1 MPDTLCRLAVHVTGL
16 QQPTTV
22 DLMLPA
28 DCPVGV
34 LLPSIVDA
42 AVGEKVATTFIPPG
56 SIGGFDT
63 PVGLMFDPD
72 RARQELTDAGWIDRD
87 GNGIPEND
95 RGIEFPTVELLYS
108 TAGYHKDIALV
119 LARMFEDTLGVETR
133 LEGKETKVYKDDLKK
148 KNYMLARGGWFGDY
162 GDPTTFLSLHR
173 TGDGNNDRGYSNPQ
187 FDEMLDAAD
196 AAGPCPARAT
206 AEALYAGEVGGP
218 HDYLDLALDGTDGAL
233 VSDPVVAICAHGKHD
248 QCCAVRGR
256 AATAAIAAEFPE
268 ITWECSHL
276 GGDRFAA
283 TMLVLPE
290 GLCYGRVDTTD
301 SAELVRLYL
310 DGRLDNRHL
319 RGRTSLPHAAQA
331 AQYFAREKY
340 GDDRIAGL
348 PPLDVERTEGGIR
361 VMLGGDA
368 GPIEVRLHEELTEPL
383 LSQCSAKVAG
393 AVRVFTLAAITQ
405 G

>member
-1 MPDTLCRLAVHVTGL
+1 MGTTKRMPCSDQSLARDDPMYGTASAGSSW
-16 QQPTTV
+16 
-22 DLMLPA
+22 
-28 DCPVGV
+28 V
-34 LLPSIVDA
+34 LLELSGGWGHSAFLNSPAVVDPALGRAIVRRVEKAGMRIA
-42 AVGEKVATTFIPPG
+42 AIRRHG
-56 SIGGFDT
+56 
-63 PVGLMFDPD
+63 
-72 RARQELTDAGWIDRD
+72 RRD
-87 GNGIPEND
+87 GAP
-95 RGIEFPTVELLYS
+95 RWRWF
-108 TAGYHKDIALV
+108 IA
-119 LARMFEDTLGVETR
+119 RSGLG
-133 LEGKETKVYKDDLKK
+133 D
-148 KNYMLARGGWFGDY
+148 
-162 GDPTTFLSLHR
+162 
-173 TGDGNNDRGYSNPQ
+173 
-187 FDEMLDAAD
+187 
-196 AAGPCPARAT
+196 
-206 AEALYAGEVGGP
+206 EALYAGEVGGP

-340 GDDRIAGL
+340 GDDRIAGW
-348 PPLDVERTEGGIR
+348 PPLGVARTDGGIR
-361 VMLGGDA
+361 VMLGGEA
-368 GPIEVRLHEELTEPL
+368 GPTEVWLTEELTEPL
-383 LSQCSAKVAG
+383 LSQCSARVTG
-393 AVRVFTLAAITQ
+393 AVRVFTLASITQ
-405 G
+405 E